1 MFSFETAVES
11 ARLIQDDFD
20 VFFGDGEAAER
31 RTQMAATAK
40 RNDSDGISHYLRHL
54 GGHKQLTREEEY
66 SLGRRARK
74 GDEEAKRILA
84 VSNLPF
90 VVAVARKFASR
101 GARLDD
107 LIQEG
112 NVGLMKAIEH
122 FDPKK
127 NVRFATYAVWWIRAY
142 ITRYL
147 KDNRSQV
154 RGGEAERLSM
164 SDFSLDT
171 PIEDDSES
179 TYLDRLED
187 SGESPDDTFIG
198 KERDTEVNAALEKV
212 KKRLGDLGWDIL
224 QERLTQDKPLTLEEL
239 GQRWGV
245 SRERV
250 RQVEL
255 KTKSFLARYLDAFNT
270 DEEELNLDEHEV
282 SHAA

>member
-1 MFSFETAVES
+1 M
-11 ARLIQDDFD
+11 
-20 VFFGDGEAAER
+20 
-31 RTQMAATAK
+31 
-40 RNDSDGISHYLRHL
+40 
-54 GGHKQLTREEEY
+54 
-66 SLGRRARK
+66 
-74 GDEEAKRILA
+74 A

-90 VVAVARKFASR
+90 VVAVAKKFAGR

-154 RGGEAERLSM
+154 RGGEHERMAM

-171 PIEDDSES
+171 PLDDESET
-179 TYLDRLED
+179 TYLDRIED
-187 SGESPDDTFIG
+187 HAPAPDLSFMRL
-198 KERDTEVNAALEKV
+198 ERDEEVSQALLRV
-212 KKRLGDLGWDIL
+212 KRRLGDLGWDIL
-224 QERLTQDKPLTLEEL
+224 QERLTQEKPRTLEEL
-239 GQRWGV
+239 GERWGV

-255 KTKSFLARYLDAFNT
+255 KTKSFLARYLESMNEDQ
-270 DEEELNLDEHEV
+270 EV
-282 SHAA
+282 GDIAA

>member
-1 MFSFETAVES
+1 
-11 ARLIQDDFD
+11 
-20 VFFGDGEAAER
+20 
-31 RTQMAATAK
+31 MAAK
-40 RNDSDGISHYLRHL
+40 SMNGSENLSSYLRNL
-54 GGHKQLTREEEY
+54 GGHPQLTREQEY
-66 SLGRRARK
+66 ELAHRFHK
-74 GDEEAKRILA
+74 GDEEARRILA

-90 VVAVARKFASR
+90 VVAVAKKFSNR

-154 RGGEAERLSM
+154 RGGESERGGM
-164 SDFSLDT
+164 TDFSLDAT
-171 PIEDDSES
+171 IDGDGET
-179 TYLDRLED
+179 TYLDRIEEPSPGPQDDLLRREQR
-187 SGESPDDTFIG
+187 GEV
-198 KERDTEVNAALEKV
+198 RQALLRV
-212 KKRLGDLGWDIL
+212 KKRIGDLGWDIL
-224 QERLTQDKPLTLEEL
+224 QERLTQDKPRTLEEL

-255 KTKSFLARYLDAFNT
+255 KTKNFLARYLSAFNQ
-270 DEEELNLDEHEV
+270 DEERSADAD
-282 SHAA
+282 AAA

>member
-1 MFSFETAVES
+1 MAT
-11 ARLIQDDFD
+11 RTMK
-20 VFFGDGEAAER
+20 FGAE
-31 RTQMAATAK
+31 
-40 RNDSDGISHYLRHL
+40 GLSHYLRHL
-54 GGHKQLTREEEY
+54 GEHTQLTREQEY
-66 SLGRRARK
+66 ELAGRARK
-74 GDEEAKRILA
+74 GDEAARQTLA
-84 VSNLPF
+84 TSNLAF
-90 VVAVARKFASR
+90 VVAVAKKFANR

-154 RGGEAERLSM
+154 RGGEAERGSM
-164 SDFSLDT
+164 MDFSLDASIDEEGET
-171 PIEDDSES
+171 
-179 TYLDRLED
+179 TFLDRLED
-187 SGESPDDTFIG
+187 SGPSPQAIFLSREQDG
-198 KERDTEVNAALEKV
+198 EVQEALAKV
-212 KKRLGDLGWDIL
+212 RKRIGDLGWDIL
-224 QERLTQDKPLTLEEL
+224 QERLTQDKPRTLEEL

-255 KTKSFLARYLDAFNT
+255 KTKNFLERYLAAFNQ
-270 DEEELNLDEHEV
+270 DEEFVDAMNPAD
-282 SHAA
+282 AA

>member
-1 MFSFETAVES
+1 MANTTKY
-11 ARLIQDDFD
+11 
-20 VFFGDGEAAER
+20 AAEGLS
-31 RTQMAATAK
+31 Q
-40 RNDSDGISHYLRHL
+40 YLRQL
-54 GGHKQLTREEEY
+54 GGHQQLTREQEY
-66 SLGRRARK
+66 ELARRARK
-74 GDEEAKRILA
+74 GDEAARQTLA
-84 VSNLPF
+84 TSNLAF
-90 VVAVARKFASR
+90 VVAVAKKFANR

-154 RGGEAERLSM
+154 RGGESERGSM
-164 SDFSLDT
+164 VDYSLDAS
-171 PIEDDSES
+171 IDDDGE
-179 TYLDRLED
+179 TTFLDRLED
-187 SGESPDDTFIG
+187 NGPSPQDVFLSREQD
-198 KERDTEVNAALEKV
+198 KEVQEALAKV
-212 KKRLGDLGWDIL
+212 RKRIGDLGWDIL
-224 QERLTQDKPLTLEEL
+224 TERLTQDKPLTLEEL

-255 KTKSFLARYLDAFNT
+255 KTKTFLERYLSAFNQ
-270 DEEELNLDEHEV
+270 DEE
-282 SHAA
+282 SAAADAA

>member
-1 MFSFETAVES
+1 MAT
-11 ARLIQDDFD
+11 RTIKN
-20 VFFGDGEAAER
+20 GAE
-31 RTQMAATAK
+31 
-40 RNDSDGISHYLRHL
+40 GLSHYLRHL
-54 GGHKQLTREEEY
+54 GEHTQLTREQEY
-66 SLGRRARK
+66 ELAGRARK
-74 GDEEAKRILA
+74 GDEAARQTLA
-84 VSNLPF
+84 TCNLAF
-90 VVAVARKFASR
+90 VVAVAKKFASR

-154 RGGEAERLSM
+154 RGGEAERGSM
-164 SDFSLDT
+164 TDFSLDASIDEEGET
-171 PIEDDSES
+171 
-179 TYLDRLED
+179 TFLDRLED
-187 SGESPDDTFIG
+187 AGPSPADIFLSR
-198 KERDTEVNAALEKV
+198 EQNEEVQEALAKV
-212 KKRLGDLGWDIL
+212 RKRIGDLGWDIL
-224 QERLTQDKPLTLEEL
+224 TERLTQDKPRTLEEL

-255 KTKSFLARYLDAFNT
+255 KTKSFLERYLSAFNE
-270 DEEELNLDEHEV
+270 DEEFNSSVD
-282 SHAA
+282 AA

>member
-1 MFSFETAVES
+1 MAFFETVSLDAHLLADSE
-11 ARLIQDDFD
+11 QQTP
-20 VFFGDGEAAER
+20 FGDEEKKMRTSER
-31 RTQMAATAK
+31 
-40 RNDSDGISHYLRHL
+40 DGLSAYLRGL

-66 SLGRRARK
+66 ELSRRARK
-74 GDEEAKRILA
+74 GDESARQTLA
-84 VSNLPF
+84 RSNLPF
-90 VVAVARKFASR
+90 VVAVAKKFATR

-147 KDNRSQV
+147 KDNRSHV
-154 RGGEAERLSM
+154 RGGEHERISM
-164 SDFSLDT
+164 SDFSLDA
-171 PIEDDSES
+171 PLDDES
-179 TYLDRLED
+179 DSSYMDRLED
-187 SGESPDDTFIG
+187 SAPTPDQNFLSL
-198 KERDTEVNAALEKV
+198 ERDEEVSQALQRV
-212 KKRLGDLGWDIL
+212 RRRLGDLGWDIL
-224 QERLTQDKPLTLEEL
+224 QERLTQDKPRTLEEL

-255 KTKSFLARYLDAFNT
+255 KTKSFLARYLASVND
-270 DEEELNLDEHEV
+270 DGELLEQQE
-282 SHAA
+282 AA

>member
-1 MFSFETAVES
+1 M
-11 ARLIQDDFD
+11 
-20 VFFGDGEAAER
+20 R
-31 RTQMAATAK
+31 RK
-40 RNDSDGISHYLRHL
+40 DSDGISHYLRNL

-66 SLGRRARK
+66 ELSRRARK
-74 GDEEAKRILA
+74 GDQTAVRILA
-84 VSNLPF
+84 QANLPF

-101 GARLDD
+101 SGRLDD

-147 KDNRSQV
+147 KDNRSHV
-154 RGGEAERLSM
+154 RGGEHERLSM
-164 SDFSLDT
+164 SDFSLDS
-171 PIEDDSES
+171 PLDDEADA

-187 SGESPDDTFIG
+187 QGPTPDVSYLSL
-198 KERDTEVNAALEKV
+198 ERDEAVSQALQRV
-212 KKRLGDLGWDIL
+212 KRRLGDLGWDIL
-224 QERLTQDKPLTLEEL
+224 QERLTQDKPRTLEEL
-239 GQRWGV
+239 GARWGV

-255 KTKSFLARYLDAFNT
+255 KTKSFLARYLEAFNT
-270 DEEELNLDEHEV
+270 DREFVEEDM
-282 SHAA
+282 AA

>member
-1 MFSFETAVES
+1 
-11 ARLIQDDFD
+11 
-20 VFFGDGEAAER
+20 
-31 RTQMAATAK
+31 MASTAK
-40 RNDSDGISHYLRHL
+40 FAGEGLSHYLRHL
-54 GGHKQLTREEEY
+54 GGRPQLTREQEY
-66 SLGRRARK
+66 DLARRARK
-74 GDEEAKRILA
+74 GEESARQILA
-84 VSNLPF
+84 QSNLAF
-90 VVAVARKFASR
+90 VVAVAKKFANR

-154 RGGEAERLSM
+154 RGGEAERGSM
-164 SDFSLDT
+164 SDFSLDAS
-171 PIEDDSES
+171 IDEDGE
-179 TYLDRLED
+179 TTFLDRLED
-187 SGESPDDTFIG
+187 NGPSPQDTFLVR
-198 KERDTEVNAALEKV
+198 EQNTEVQEALAKV
-212 KKRLGDLGWDIL
+212 RKRIGDLGWDIL
-224 QERLTQDKPLTLEEL
+224 QERLTQDKPRTLEEL

-255 KTKSFLARYLDAFNT
+255 KTKHFLQRYLEAFNQ
-270 DEEELNLDEHEV
+270 DEESALELASD
-282 SHAA
+282 AA

>member
-1 MFSFETAVES
+1 MATT
-11 ARLIQDDFD
+11 I
-20 VFFGDGEAAER
+20 R
-31 RTQMAATAK
+31 REKEGLSQ
-40 RNDSDGISHYLRHL
+40 YLRNL
-54 GGHKQLTREEEY
+54 GGRAQLTREQEY
-66 SLGRRARK
+66 ELSRLARK
-74 GDEEAKRILA
+74 GDEEARQLLA
-84 VSNLPF
+84 RSNLAF
-90 VVAVARKFASR
+90 VVSVAKKFANR

-154 RGGEAERLSM
+154 RGGESERGSM
-164 SDFSLDT
+164 SDFSLDASIDEEGET
-171 PIEDDSES
+171 
-179 TYLDRLED
+179 TFLDRLED
-187 SGESPDDTFIG
+187 GGPDPQDTFLSR
-198 KERDTEVNAALEKV
+198 EQDEDVREALQRV
-212 KKRLGDLGWDIL
+212 RKRIGDLGWDIL
-224 QERLTQDKPLTLEEL
+224 QERLTQDKPRTLEEL

-255 KTKSFLARYLDAFNT
+255 KTKSFLARYLADFRHDADD
-270 DEEELNLDEHEV
+270 DELPQSPPPHGGRNVQD
-282 SHAA
+282 AA